1 MRKNH
6 TEKLK
11 YTLLGKRIKKEKQK
25 QDRCLWGEEKES

>member
-11 YTLLGKRIKKEKQK
+11 YTLLGKRIKKKQNK
-25 QDRCLWGEEKES
+25 IDVWGKEEKES